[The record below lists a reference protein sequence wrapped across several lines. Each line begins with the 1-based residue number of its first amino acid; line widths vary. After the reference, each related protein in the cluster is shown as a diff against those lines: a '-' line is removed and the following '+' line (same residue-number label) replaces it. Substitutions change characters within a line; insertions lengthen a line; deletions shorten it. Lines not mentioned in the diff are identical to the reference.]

1 MIVISLSCS
10 KDDIIEKIQNTSNHL
25 GAKVIPDDLGTNGW
39 GGKWGIVLLMSK
51 KKIEIMEKMTR
62 ND

>member
-1 MIVISLSCS
+1 M
-10 KDDIIEKIQNTSNHL
+10 NHL

-39 GGKWGIVLLMSK
+39 GGRWELCVAGVK
-51 KKIEIMEKMTR
+51 KKIKIMEKMTR